1 MEPAILILG
10 TISDPDGAYGFIQI
24 HLPNLVPYLMEVI
37 NNNNEIIRWTTL
49 WTLSKF
55 TKWIITQSEAM
66 IDEYLTMI
74 CQRMTDTDSDVQEAA
89 CHAFTELVEQIEPE
103 KLLSLQCTKENDRN

>member
-1 MEPAILILG
+1 
-10 TISDPDGAYGFIQI
+10 
-24 HLPNLVPYLMEVI
+24 MEVI

-74 CQRMTDTDSDVQEAA
+74 C
-89 CHAFTELVEQIEPE
+89 
-103 KLLSLQCTKENDRN
+103 